1 MTPNF
6 FDKLDAASRDALM
19 AGRADPGVAMLVD
32 TMAALHSDTAP
43 LEDVVAGVMLEV
55 EAPTCMSAGAL
66 DSVLAEIDAL
76 QDDPAHAVAAKAAA
90 GALDEL
96 IRLPAPLRDV
106 ALEASAQSGWKFA
119 SPGIRVIDL
128 ELGGDTEVQLM
139 RLQPGQSVPRHT
151 HEGREY
157 TLCLAGGFSDERG
170 SYGPGELSI
179 ADGSVVHTPIA
190 DQDGVCIVLAVN
202 DAGLK
207 FTGILGVLQRIF
219 S

>member
-6 FDKLDAASRDALM
+6 FDKLDAASRDALT

-32 TMAALHSDTAP
+32 TMAALHSDVAP
-43 LEDVVAGVMLEV
+43 LEEIVGGAVLES
-55 EAPTCMSAGAL
+55 ETPAELSAGAL
-66 DSVLAEIDAL
+66 DSVLAQIDSL
-76 QDDPAHAVAAKAAA
+76 KQVPPHAVAAKAAS

-106 ALEASAQSGWKFA
+106 VLEASAKSGWKFA

-139 RLQPGQSVPRHT
+139 RLQPGQAVPRHT

-157 TLCLAGGFSDERG
+157 TLCLEGGFSDERG

-190 DQDGVCIVLAVN
+190 DEDGVCIVLAVT
-202 DAGLK
+202 DDDLK

-219 S
+219 G